1 MIEARYFSRTAPES
15 LIPAAVTLIS
25 AIFPVHEA
33 VLTACQEQ
41 GESKQ
46 VNHTDHGHN
55 PSSGGAAR
63 DNVVR
68 WDRVALNTIRPVT
81 TDDIESGQTDTG
93 RRGGYRSNDIEDD
106 GVIEEFFWTADG
118 WDWRGE
124 TEYI

>member
-33 VLTACQEQ
+33 VHTARQEQ

-55 PSSGGAAR
+55 PSGGGAAR

-68 WDRVALNTIRPVT
+68 WDRVALNTVRPVT
-81 TDDIESGQTDTG
+81 TDDIESGQSTTG
-93 RRGGYRSNDIEDD
+93 DHGPDRADEVEDP
-106 GVIEEFFWTADG
+106 GVVDEFT
-118 WDWRGE
+118 R
-124 TEYI
+124 